1 MSIGKTDTKVYF
13 YQNDYNRVCAEIYH
27 HQHNETGGNLFG
39 LWTEE
44 GRNVVVHAAL
54 GPGKKCKRTDV
65 SFYQDIEYMSR
76 VGTFLNTNFML
87 CHIGEWHSHHHLS
100 LNEPSSGDKRTI
112 RQNYPEGVKM
122 FLVIIGNIIG
132 NDQVILFPYFFSEN
146 GKTCKK
152 GKFEVLVTD
161 SPFTT
166 DPTIA
171 NEMNKGAENSS
182 PLIYS
187 STFDKDRQETAPEG
201 SSYANGRSLQS
212 TTNTSSNSGSQ
223 SPETVLQN
231 IVQPQPPSDSCAEA
245 LKSGSGTLT
254 NKNPSTDS
262 PIIFSP
268 QDYDRSRSSQTTPRS
283 SSEQARTATSQISGY
298 ASASNN
304 HSTISS
310 LSANQV
316 EYDDKKQTRREINI
330 KRLLDEIQS
339 NFPGAEPVLESTGS
353 LDSSDT
359 EMKFKHES
367 KYWLIRFPPNFP
379 ENPAT
384 MSQSFSKTASDSSTR
399 QTVNVGSPNSLNNYI
414 SILLAVKK
422 KCSNHCSCCE
432 KINAQSLAR
441 SDAPLNLLLTQ
452 EGEAKFKELWA
463 ETESNLADQGSLKK
477 GIKYIPNSQSQ
488 EPTLEMSFTHCLKN
502 WTVGLSSTFPSTP
515 AEVTYQEQP
524 QNPARRALDASN
536 SSIELDSPG
545 NILLAI
551 SKKCYCK
558 GCKRLVLKNN
568 K

>member
-1 MSIGKTDTKVYF
+1 MSIGKTDTKVFF
-13 YQNDYNRVCAEIYH
+13 YKNDYNRVCAEIYH
-27 HQHNETGGNLFG
+27 HPHIETGGSLFG
-39 LWTEE
+39 LWTIE
-44 GRNVVVHAAL
+44 GNVVVHAAL

-100 LNEPSSGDKRTI
+100 LNEPSSGDERTI

-132 NDQVILFPYFFSEN
+132 NDQVILSPYFFSEN

-187 STFDKDRQETAPEG
+187 STSDKDRQETAPEG
-201 SSYANGRSLQS
+201 SSCANGRSLQS
-212 TTNTSSNSGSQ
+212 TTNTGH
-223 SPETVLQN
+223 
-231 IVQPQPPSDSCAEA
+231 
-245 LKSGSGTLT
+245 
-254 NKNPSTDS
+254 
-262 PIIFSP
+262 
-268 QDYDRSRSSQTTPRS
+268 
-283 SSEQARTATSQISGY
+283 

-304 HSTISS
+304 HSTTSS
-310 LSANQV
+310 SSANQV

-330 KRLLDEIQS
+330 KRLFDEIQS
-339 NFPGAEPVLESTGS
+339 NFPGAEPILESTGS

-359 EMKFKHES
+359 KVKFKHES
-367 KYWLIRFPPNFP
+367 RYWLIRFPPNFP

-384 MSQSFSKTASDSSTR
+384 MSQSFSKTASNSSTR

-422 KCSNHCSCCE
+422 MCSDYCSCCE
-432 KINAQSLAR
+432 KITAQSLAR

-463 ETESNLADQGSLKK
+463 ETESNLAEQGSLKK

-488 EPTLEMSFTHCLKN
+488 EPTLEMSFTHCLKI

-524 QNPARRALDASN
+524 QNQTRRAVNAGD

-551 SKKCYCK
+551 SKKCFCNK
-558 GCKRLVLKNN
+558 CKRLVLKNN